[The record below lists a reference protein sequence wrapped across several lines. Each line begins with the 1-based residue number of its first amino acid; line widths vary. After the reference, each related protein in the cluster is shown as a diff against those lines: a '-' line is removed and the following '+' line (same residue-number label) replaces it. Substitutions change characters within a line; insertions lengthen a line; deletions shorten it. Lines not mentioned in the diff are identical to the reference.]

1 MKTNTTCFIG
11 HRKIN
16 ETEDLKIRL
25 WDLIENLILEHN
37 VTTFLFGSKSAFNS
51 LCEKT
56 LIKAKEKYPHIKR
69 IYVRAEYPYIDDEY
83 KKYLLQFCD
92 ETYFPE
98 ILVNAQKSSYVQR
111 NYDMINKSDFCVFY
125 FSEQEAPTT
134 RKSGAKVA
142 LDYAIKRNKKIFN
155 LAIKQKRTTNGRPYN
170 VHQTP

>member
-1 MKTNTTCFIG
+1 MYTKTCCFIG

-25 WDLIENLILEHN
+25 WNLIEDFILNQN
-37 VTTFLFGSKSAFNS
+37 VTTFLFGSKSGFND

-69 IYVRAEYPYIDDEY
+69 VYVRADYQYIEESY
-83 KKYLLQFCD
+83 EKYLLQFCD

-98 ILVNAQKSSYVQR
+98 NLVNAQKSAYVKR
-111 NYDMINKSDFCVFY
+111 NFKMIDKSDFCVFY

-134 RKSGAKVA
+134 RKSGTKVA
-142 LDYAIKRNKKIFN
+142 LDYAIKKNKKIFN
-155 LAIKQKRTTNGRPYN
+155 LADN
-170 VHQTP
+170 